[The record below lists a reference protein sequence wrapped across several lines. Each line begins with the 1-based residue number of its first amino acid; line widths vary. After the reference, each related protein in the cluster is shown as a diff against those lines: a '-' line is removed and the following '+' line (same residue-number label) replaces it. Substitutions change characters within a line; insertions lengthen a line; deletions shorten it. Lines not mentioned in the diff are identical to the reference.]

1 MQQQQPA
8 VVCESCTVSATAV
21 GSWELRA
28 SCGHVMSKEVLYSDG
43 ATMYF

>member
-8 VVCESCTVSATAV
+8 VVCESCTVSTTV
-21 GSWELRA
+21 VELRA
-28 SCGHVMSKEVLYSDG
+28 SCGQVMSKEVLYSDG